1 MLQGIVHVRLTV
13 TDLDRSV
20 AFYRDVL
27 GLAYLGEMEMEGL
40 ETEQLFQRKGC
51 KARVAYLNG
60 SRELA
65 APPVELIQFVGQ
77 EPERQSGDLFRT
89 SISELCFAVEDIDRE
104 YRRLKEMGVEFL
116 SEPQT
121 FDSRIWIWQEPGSLS
136 TRSGGDGGGPVAHFL
151 KGTA

>member
-1 MLQGIVHVRLTV
+1 MLKGIVHVGLTV

-27 GLAYLGEMEMEGL
+27 GLSYLGEMEMKGP
-40 ETEQLFQRKGC
+40 ETEKLFQRKGC

-60 SRELA
+60 SQELA

-77 EPERQSGDLFRT
+77 ETEHQAGDLFRT

-104 YRRLKEMGVEFL
+104 YQRLKELGVEFL

-121 FDSRIWIWQEPGSLS
+121 FDSTEYGFGKSRAVYFRDP
-136 TRSGGDGGGPVAHFL
+136 DGIVLELLQPL
-151 KGTA
+151 

>member
-1 MLQGIVHVRLTV
+1 MLKGIVHVGLTV

-40 ETEQLFQRKGC
+40 ETERLFQRKDC
-51 KARVAYLNG
+51 K
-60 SRELA
+60 A
-65 APPVELIQFVGQ
+65 APPVEMIQFVGQ
-77 EPERQSGDLFRT
+77 EPERQTGDLFRT
-89 SISELCFAVEDIDRE
+89 SISELCFFVEDIDRE

-121 FDSRIWIWQEPGSLS
+121 FDSTKYGFGKSRAVYLRDP
-136 TRSGGDGGGPVAHFL
+136 DGIVL
-151 KGTA
+151 ELLQTV